1 MYIEQSWYSRVV
13 PAGELFRGFAEAAVR
28 LGDVA
33 VGLTDDFGEDF
44 ECGKSAQDRR
54 LGEFAYL
61 EVTRA
66 PKCQGMGTIPSG
78 SLLAS

>member
-1 MYIEQSWYSRVV
+1 MTVRRPRVV
-13 PAGELFRGFAEAAVR
+13 PAGSGELFRGFAEAAVR

-61 EVTRA
+61 GVSPR
-66 PKCQGMGTIPSG
+66 
-78 SLLAS
+78 